1 MGFFKD
7 IKTSFNIGRQRAI
20 DGSYRRRKE
29 AEKSEKVDL
38 PIELVQPNSGRF
50 VTLKV
55 KDEDATDEF
64 IKDVYMKQ
72 LCTYARVI
80 KKTYPET
87 VITEYDDRVRMEL
100 DAEHAEAIRSYWQN
114 RIL

>member
-29 AEKSEKVDL
+29 TEKSEKVDL

-50 VTLKV
+50 VTLKIKKEDS
-55 KDEDATDEF
+55 KDKF
-64 IKDVYMKQ
+64 VKDVYLKQ
-72 LCTYARVI
+72 LCTYARAI
-80 KKTYPET
+80 KTTYPET
-87 VITEYDDRVRMEL
+87 VITEYDDRVRLEL